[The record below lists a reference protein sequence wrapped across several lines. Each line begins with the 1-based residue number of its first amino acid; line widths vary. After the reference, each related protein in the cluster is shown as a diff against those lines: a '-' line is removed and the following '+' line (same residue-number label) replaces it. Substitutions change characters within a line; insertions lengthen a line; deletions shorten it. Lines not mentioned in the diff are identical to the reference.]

1 MSATSPPP
9 SDRQVELLGRAY
21 RHLLERGLGGLS
33 LRPLAAAI
41 GSSPGVLMFLF
52 GSKDGLIRALLA
64 RARADEL
71 AVLARIRDAEDARGP
86 RAAATAVWD
95 WLVAAEH
102 RALLTHWLQ
111 AYARSLTD
119 PDGPWSGFAA
129 DTVRDW
135 LAVLAD
141 VLPDGPAGEP
151 DRTLL
156 LAVLRGGLLDLL
168 ATGDVDRVGA
178 AVHRHLAGL
187 PDGSDREDPR

>member
-71 AVLARIRDAEDARGP
+71 AVLARIRDAEDGRGP
-86 RAAATAVWD
+86 RAAATAVW
-95 WLVAAEH
+95 
-102 RALLTHWLQ
+102 
-111 AYARSLTD
+111 
-119 PDGPWSGFAA
+119 
-129 DTVRDW
+129 DW

-187 PDGSDREDPR
+187 PDGRDREDPR